1 MFRGSIYFRNLEI
14 LNIHSQKDISKP
26 PRPWYSKYCWHI
38 LGGVALTAVIIYTI
52 TVALAPRRQHVDI
65 ENVKIAEVSEAPFM
79 EFVEAEGIVHP
90 ITTIQLNAHESG
102 YVDRIVRD
110 EGAMLRQGDTILIL
124 RNPELLRTSEQAR
137 EQWQK
142 SLRNLREQETQME
155 QKSIDLQMHALEQRY
170 QMGNLERKLKQTR
183 EEYSMGVKSRA
194 ELDIAEADY
203 RHEVQKLRLQMQ
215 NLHHD
220 SVTTLLRREMIVAAR
235 NTAALK
241 WQNTLQRTND
251 LIVCAPTDGQL
262 GNLNLTLGQQ
272 IGGGSKIGEIKVMS
286 EYKIRTSLS
295 EYYVERISVG
305 LPATITQKKD
315 TFDLKISRVVPEV
328 RDRKFDT
335 DLTFTGATPDN
346 IRLGK
351 SYRVRV
357 ELGQPEP
364 AVIIPR
370 GDFYQKTGGK
380 WIYRL
385 DADGIARRVEIKLGR
400 QNPEQYEVIGGLN
413 PGDRVIVSG
422 YERLGDIEEIVIK

>member
-1 MFRGSIYFRNLEI
+1 M
-14 LNIHSQKDISKP
+14 DISKP
-26 PRPWYSKYCWHI
+26 PRPWYSKYRWHI
-38 LGGVALTAVIIYTI
+38 IGSSALLAIIVYTI
-52 TVALAPRRQHVDI
+52 IIALAPRRQSVNSDS
-65 ENVKIAEVSEAPFM
+65 VKVATVSEAPFM
-79 EFVEAEGIVHP
+79 EFVEAEGLVHP

-102 YVDRIVRD
+102 YVDRIVRE

-124 RNPELLRTSEQAR
+124 RNPELLRTIEQER

-142 SLRNLREQETQME
+142 SQRNLREQEIQME

-220 SVTTLLRREMIVAAR
+220 SVTTLLRREMIVADR

-272 IGGGSKIGEIKVMS
+272 ISGGSKIGEIKVMS

-385 DADGIARRVEIKLGR
+385 DTDGIARRVEIKLGR

>member
-1 MFRGSIYFRNLEI
+1 M
-14 LNIHSQKDISKP
+14 DISKP

-38 LGGVALTAVIIYTI
+38 LGSGALVAVIVYTI
-52 TVALAPRRQHVDI
+52 TIALAPRRQHIDI
-65 ENVKIAEVSEAPFM
+65 ENVKVAEVSEAPFM

-102 YVDRIVRD
+102 YVDRIVRE

-124 RNPELLRTSEQAR
+124 RNPELLRTIEQER

-142 SLRNLREQETQME
+142 SQRNLREQEIQME
-155 QKSIDLQMHALEQRY
+155 QKSIDLKLQALEQRY

-203 RHEVQKLRLQMQ
+203 RHESQKLTLQMQ

-220 SVTTLLRREMIVAAR
+220 SVTTLLRREMIVADR

-272 IGGGSKIGEIKVMS
+272 VGSGSKIGEIKVMS

-315 TFDLKISRVVPEV
+315 TFDLQISRVVPEV

-335 DLTFTGATPDN
+335 DLTFTSTTPDN

-385 DADGIARRVEIKLGR
+385 DADGIARRVEIKIGR
-400 QNPEQYEVIGGLN
+400 QNPEQYEVLEGLQ
-413 PGDRVIVSG
+413 PGDRILVSG
-422 YERLGDIEEIVIK
+422 YDRLGDVEEISIK